1 MTERINDLKTKCG
14 ASQKT
19 LDSNNKAMEI
29 LKHKY
34 RTLKELLVC
43 LTQN

>member
-29 LKHKY
+29 LKHKES
-34 RTLKELLVC
+34 LMC